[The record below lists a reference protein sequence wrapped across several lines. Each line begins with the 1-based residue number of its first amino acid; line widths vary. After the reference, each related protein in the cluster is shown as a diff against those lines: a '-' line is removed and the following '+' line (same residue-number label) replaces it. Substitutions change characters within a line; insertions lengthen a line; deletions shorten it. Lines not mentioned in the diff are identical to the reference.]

1 MSPKNSLSF
10 NMSPTSA
17 IIFIKC
23 RNCHHMKN
31 SIRFKGNINNTSVI
45 IFLIESQLNK
55 TPSDGTCLGEPPG
68 GFCDVGCHFIFNL
81 HFIFDLHFVVVLHL
95 SMFFIHICFSTSS
108 LTLPWTIAEF
118 LHPFY
123 TFIPVHRSS
132 IIIEVITTVLNFL
145 FFFYDKILKVQ
156 KSIKSTKKH

>member
-1 MSPKNSLSF
+1 MLLSAFIWCINSITKNSLSF

-68 GFCDVGCHFIFNL
+68 GFCDVGCCCFLPPLEVFHFIAFRRHPSPFCEL
-81 HFIFDLHFVVVLHL
+81 SPGFYTQFIL
-95 SMFFIHICFSTSS
+95 SVQ
-108 LTLPWTIAEF
+108 LIAESF
-118 LHPFY
+118 
-123 TFIPVHRSS
+123 
-132 IIIEVITTVLNFL
+132 
-145 FFFYDKILKVQ
+145 
-156 KSIKSTKKH
+156 

>member
-1 MSPKNSLSF
+1 MVLNAFLWCISAMSPKNSLSF
-10 NMSPTSA
+10 NMSPTSEDV
-17 IIFIKC
+17 FV
-23 RNCHHMKN
+23 M
-31 SIRFKGNINNTSVI
+31 
-45 IFLIESQLNK
+45 QLY
-55 TPSDGTCLGEPPG
+55 
-68 GFCDVGCHFIFNL
+68 L
-81 HFIFDLHFVVVLHL
+81 HFICDLDFVVVLYL

-108 LTLPWTIAEF
+108 LTLLWTIVGF